1 MHWLLLSILFSSI
14 LMIIFISFKKYN
26 VNTFYAIVVN
36 YFVCIL
42 VALPFTLDYPLSAYT
57 TGWLPFA
64 ILLGVFFIGL
74 FFLIAKTTQNMGA
87 AVTTVA
93 MKLGYIFPILI
104 AFIIY
109 NESVTL
115 IKLIGIT
122 LTIFAVLF
130 TSFKKE
136 EGSNKIDFSLLLYPL
151 IIFLGSG
158 IADSIVQGVNNNY
171 FVDGGDEMFVLV
183 TFMSAFSFGLI
194 AAIIK
199 MLKEKTNHFTPKTIL
214 AGIMLGIPN
223 YFSIYMLFKALSVK
237 SWEDSFVFP
246 VNNIGIVILST
257 VFAVVIFKEKLNKL
271 NLIGLALAVIS
282 ILVLNLHNI
291 F

>member
-1 MHWLLLSILFSSI
+1 
-14 LMIIFISFKKYN
+14 
-26 VNTFYAIVVN
+26 
-36 YFVCIL
+36 
-42 VALPFTLDYPLSAYT
+42 
-57 TGWLPFA
+57 
-64 ILLGVFFIGL
+64 
-74 FFLIAKTTQNMGA
+74 
-87 AVTTVA
+87 
-93 MKLGYIFPILI
+93 
-104 AFIIY
+104 
-109 NESVTL
+109 
-115 IKLIGIT
+115 
-122 LTIFAVLF
+122 
-130 TSFKKE
+130 
-136 EGSNKIDFSLLLYPL
+136 
-151 IIFLGSG
+151 
-158 IADSIVQGVNNNY
+158 
-171 FVDGGDEMFVLV
+171 
-183 TFMSAFSFGLI
+183 MSAFSFGLI

-282 ILVLNLHNI
+282 ILVLNLHNM